1 MEQNL
6 KSSASRKIILSGK
19 VDAKMTPPWGFWVF
33 RATRYHRLYR

>member
-19 VDAKMTPPWGFWVF
+19 FDAKMTPPWGF
-33 RATRYHRLYR
+33 